1 MARIDTSSAKCLY
14 FCGVKPNKRHEVAG
28 SASVFR
34 AHNLVVENYKR
45 IECGSSNAHKVS
57 ACLDLTARNALSLC
71 QNQTI

>member
-1 MARIDTSSAKCLY
+1 MARIDISYAKSLY
-14 FCGVKPNKRHEVAG
+14 FCGVKPNKRHVADG

-34 AHNLVVENYKR
+34 AHNLLEKYKR
-45 IECGSSNAHKVS
+45 IECGCSNAHKVS

>member
-1 MARIDTSSAKCLY
+1 MARIDISSAKCLY
-14 FCGVKPNKRHEVAG
+14 FCGVKPNKRHGVAG

-34 AHNLVVENYKR
+34 AHNLLENYKR
-45 IECGSSNAHKVS
+45 IECGCSNAHKVS